1 MILTKQNNHKIFE
14 KNNTSF
20 INLMDDVGYL
30 NTILLEII
38 QNELIGEAFI
48 RDNTVEIYPFPT
60 TRSQAC
66 ITWVASAP
74 L

>member
-1 MILTKQNNHKIFE
+1 MILSSKNNH
-14 KNNTSF
+14 NNISF
-20 INLMDDVGYL
+20 INLRDDVEYSN
-30 NTILLEII
+30 NTILLQII
-38 QNELIGEAFI
+38 QNDLIGEAFI